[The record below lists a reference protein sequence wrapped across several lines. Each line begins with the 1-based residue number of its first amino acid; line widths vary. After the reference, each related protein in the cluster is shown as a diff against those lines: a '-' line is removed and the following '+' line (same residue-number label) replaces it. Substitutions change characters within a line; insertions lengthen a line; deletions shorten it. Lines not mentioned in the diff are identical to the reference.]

1 MPQQIVVLPTMAIKI
16 ELQKNGIIQLIKH
29 AFVWGIVYKQGVA
42 NISVRIHRKENV
54 KVLMK
59 NWLVRFKVAFWRN

>member
-1 MPQQIVVLPTMAIKI
+1 MPQQIDVLPTKAIKTYK
-16 ELQKNGIIQLIKH
+16 LQKNGIIRLIKH

-42 NISVRIHRKENV
+42 NMSVRIHRKENI

-59 NWLVRFKVAFWRN
+59 NWLVRFRVAF

>member
-1 MPQQIVVLPTMAIKI
+1 MPQQIVVLPMKVVKI
-16 ELQKNGIIQLIKH
+16 ELQKNGIIRLIKH

-54 KVLMK
+54 KVI
-59 NWLVRFKVAFWRN
+59 NWLVMFRVTFRRN